1 MFVILFFLAVFA
13 ADVSENTLAKT
24 LLQNNDADWQSLTD
38 TAVPLETQAD
48 AAIALMH
55 QLEKTVPKRF
65 IAENQTDYQKDTAAA
80 GNLYQTNAAVIH
92 AAPFAG
98 KPNAFRCK
106 VKLQDG
112 SEAEVITPSVPAAWQ
127 MDKTM
132 SERCRF
138 TGLLLRKNNK
148 AVFIT
153 PAIRWYPNTF
163 LGNLNFDVGSFD
175 KVPVKRVTEIDALDD
190 ETKRTAFK
198 LTENDNE
205 PFYGLLQCLAK
216 TLPGTLEREARS
228 NKIPQTDLFNNPA
241 AVRGTPVLL
250 FGTAKRIIETKITDE
265 NVRAVLGLEKY
276 YQIYLFTDESQGNPV
291 VVCVS
296 SLPERMTTGDA
307 SDFAVNM
314 AVAAVPYKLW
324 IYDTAGGQHYAPL
337 LIGRC
342 PIWNPDLPTEETKKK
357 PNETFGQISV
367 CAFFVL
373 LLVWYFLKW
382 RNRTKR

>member
-1 MFVILFFLAVFA
+1 MLIVLFFLAVLD
-13 ADVSENTLAKT
+13 ADVLEKTPAKMF
-24 LLQNNDADWQSLTD
+24 LQNNDAAWQSLTD
-38 TAVPLETQAD
+38 DDVPLETQAEP
-48 AAIALMH
+48 IVRLMH
-55 QLEKTVPKRF
+55 TLSNTVPKRF
-65 IAENQTDYQKDTAAA
+65 ILENQTDYKKDTAAA
-80 GNLYQTNAAVIH
+80 GNLYQAAAAVIH

-98 KPNAFRCK
+98 KTNVFRCK

-112 SEAEVITPSVPAAWQ
+112 SEAEVLTPSVPAAWQ

-138 TGLLLRKNNK
+138 TGLLLRKNK
-148 AVFIT
+148 KTVFIT
-153 PAIRWYPNTF
+153 PAIRWYPDTF
-163 LGNLNFDVGSFD
+163 LGNLNFDMSSFD
-175 KVPVKRVTEIDALDD
+175 KVPVKRVTEMDALDD

-216 TLPGTLEREARS
+216 TLPGNLEREARS

-250 FGTAKRIIETKITDE
+250 FGTAKRILETKITDE
-265 NVRAVLGLEKY
+265 NVRSVFGIEKY

-291 VVCVS
+291 VVCVT
-296 SLPERMTTGDA
+296 SLPEGMPAGDA

-324 IYDTAGGQHYAPL
+324 IYDAADGQHYAPL

-342 PIWNPDLPTEETKKK
+342 PIWNPDLQPAEKEKK

-367 CAFFVL
+367 CAFFIL

-382 RNRTKR
+382 RRRKR